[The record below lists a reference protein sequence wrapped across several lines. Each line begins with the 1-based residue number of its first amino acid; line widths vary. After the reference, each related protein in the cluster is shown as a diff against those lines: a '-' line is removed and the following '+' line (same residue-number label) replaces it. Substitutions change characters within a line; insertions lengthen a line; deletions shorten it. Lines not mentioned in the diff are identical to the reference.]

1 MADTVRAGVPE
12 TIRRFKALGITRTVM
27 LTGDNPTVARSVAAH
42 AGVDEVHASLLP
54 EDKVRLLGEIRAA
67 HGPVMMIGDG
77 VNDAP
82 ALASASVGVA
92 MGAAGT
98 DLALES
104 AHCVLMGDD
113 LGKVVYALSLSRRA
127 VRTVVANLAF

>member
-1 MADTVRAGVPE
+1 
-12 TIRRFKALGITRTVM
+12 
-27 LTGDNPTVARSVAAH
+27 
-42 AGVDEVHASLLP
+42 
-54 EDKVRLLGEIRAA
+54 
-67 HGPVMMIGDG
+67 MMIGDG

-127 VRTVVANLAF
+127 VRTVVANLAFSAAVILVLLAALFTVGIPLPLGVVGHEGSTLIVCANGLRLLRTPRGDKS